1 MSGGHVGGHTT
12 LGRGHTEALSV
23 ADWSEA
29 RTWRYLG
36 LILVLQLGLTLL
48 DPTPRYL
55 MGDSASYLWSVF
67 HDGPYDRSWT
77 YPAWFL
83 GPILSL
89 HSAKLVTYLQCA
101 LGVIPAWVAFGLVS
115 GRDGRRSDIIALV
128 AACLC
133 LIEPLAL
140 IYQRFFLAD
149 SLGLV
154 LVSAAAFFCVR
165 VIDRSAGA
173 PVYAA
178 LAAPCMVLAAS
189 LRSSQVPSLALL
201 CGLTLLVLLFFR
213 RDYRAGAAMA
223 ASLVLFQLAFSH
235 YALEYQGVRG
245 YNAASGRFLLAAVLP
260 IVSRADVEPY
270 IDPARTPAILD
281 DLARDRRS
289 RPIEMFKPGLT
300 TDQIQHATENGR
312 SAAENVKRES
322 RLAGHIAIHA
332 ILRDPVGFIG
342 LAWSSYLDYF
352 DEPLTHGRVLEEAGN
367 REFVPGVIPLLAEN
381 RIDDVVDSASVQSP
395 VRSYFEAAWR
405 YYGLIPPI
413 SAILLAA
420 CLFLDRRPST
430 LTLAAFG
437 LASAA
442 SQVALSTEPVP
453 RYLVVAAWVNIVVAG
468 RIICVLATRLGH
480 PTSAGPLVKRHA
492 GAPNSAPML

>member
-1 MSGGHVGGHTT
+1 MATSISIRAPVR
-12 LGRGHTEALSV
+12 LGAQ
-23 ADWSEA
+23 
-29 RTWRYLG
+29 TWRYLG

-89 HSAKLVTYLQCA
+89 RSAKLVVFVQCA

-115 GRDGRRSDIIALV
+115 GRDGRRRNVIALA

-140 IYQRFFLAD
+140 IYQRFFLTD

-154 LVSAAAFFCVR
+154 TVAAAVFFCVGI
-165 VIDRSAGA
+165 IDGSAA
-173 PVYAA
+173 TRVYAA
-178 LAAPCMVLAAS
+178 LAPPSMVLAAS
-189 LRSSQVPSLALL
+189 LRSSQIPSLAFL
-201 CGLTLLVLLFFR
+201 CAITLLILLFIR
-213 RDYRAGAAMA
+213 RDYRASAFMA

-270 IDPARTPAILD
+270 IDPAQTPAILD
-281 DLARDRRS
+281 DKARDRRW
-289 RPIEMFKPGLT
+289 RPAEMFKPGLA
-300 TDQIQHATENGR
+300 TDQIQHATEKGTK
-312 SAAENVKRES
+312 AAENVKREN
-322 RLAGHIAIHA
+322 RLASHIAIHA
-332 ILRDPVGFIG
+332 LLRDPVGFID
-342 LAWSSYLDYF
+342 LAWLGYLDYF
-352 DEPLTHGRVLEEAGN
+352 DEPWAYGRVLEEAGN
-367 REFVPGVIPLLAEN
+367 QEFVPGVIPLLAEHG
-381 RIDDVVDSASVQSP
+381 IDDVVDTASVQTP

-405 YYGLIPPI
+405 YYALIPAI
-413 SAILLAA
+413 STILLAG
-420 CLFLDRRPST
+420 CLLLDRRPST
-430 LTLAAFG
+430 LTLAAFA
-437 LASAA
+437 LASGA
-442 SQVALSTEPVP
+442 SQLALSTEPVP
-453 RYLVVAAWVNIVVAG
+453 RYLIVAAWVNIVAAG
-468 RIICVLATRLGH
+468 RIACVLAPRLSSDLRRPVTEAIPGSEQRADAL
-480 PTSAGPLVKRHA
+480 T
-492 GAPNSAPML
+492 

>member
-1 MSGGHVGGHTT
+1 M
-12 LGRGHTEALSV
+12 
-23 ADWSEA
+23 
-29 RTWRYLG
+29 
-36 LILVLQLGLTLL
+36 
-48 DPTPRYL
+48 PT
-55 MGDSASYLWSVF
+55 A
-67 HDGPYDRSWT
+67 
-77 YPAWFL
+77 
-83 GPILSL
+83 
-89 HSAKLVTYLQCA
+89 
-101 LGVIPAWVAFGLVS
+101 
-115 GRDGRRSDIIALV
+115 
-128 AACLC
+128 
-133 LIEPLAL
+133 
-140 IYQRFFLAD
+140 
-149 SLGLV
+149 LGLV
-154 LVSAAAFFCVR
+154 LVSAAVFFCVR

-245 YNAASGRFLLAAVLP
+245 YNAASGQFLLAAVLP

-281 DLARDRRS
+281 DIARDRRS

-332 ILRDPVGFIG
+332 IFRDPVGFIG

-381 RIDDVVDSASVQSP
+381 RIDDVVDTASVQSP